1 MGPMSDWMSVLWKDG
16 VFRVVRW
23 SRTAG
28 WFLDGWEFVGTFRES
43 DTD

>member
-1 MGPMSDWMSVLWKDG
+1 MNPMSDMMSVIWKDD

-23 SRTAG
+23 SVVGR
-28 WFLDGWEFVGTFRES
+28 WFVDGWEFVGTFRES